1 MLNLNESE
9 GNAPSVSVIILN
21 YNGKRFIDRCLGSL
35 LATNYSNFEI
45 IFFDNNSSDGSL
57 EFLQKT
63 FGNNPQIRV
72 IKNRINSGFTSGNNI
87 ATRYAKGQYLVF
99 LNNDTE
105 VDSFW
110 LRELVKVMESDPSI
124 GAAQSK
130 LLQLDRKHYDSAG
143 DFLHPWG
150 LAFRRGEGMEDH
162 GQYEQVEEIFSARG
176 AALICRSRVF
186 REVGMFDTAF
196 VLQLED
202 LDLCWRI
209 RLHGYK
215 IVFVP
220 KSVVYHKGSAALR
233 KVPRSNSEFMSQRNR
248 LLMTLKNYSL
258 LNLFRYFPIILIL
271 TIFGFVFEN
280 GFIQSRVKALS
291 WIVTNFGKV
300 WIKRS
305 SVQHCVRT
313 VPDSQILKFM
323 LKTDAVNMVKNYEKS
338 TMLNVK

>member
-1 MLNLNESE
+1 
-9 GNAPSVSVIILN
+9 
-21 YNGKRFIDRCLGSL
+21 

-57 EFLQKT
+57 EFLQKI
-63 FGNNPQIRV
+63 FGNTSQIRV
-72 IKNRINSGFTSGNNI
+72 VKNKINSGFTAGNNL
-87 ATRYAKGQYLVF
+87 AAKYAKGQYMVF

-105 VDSFW
+105 VDSRW
-110 LRELVKVMESDPSI
+110 LQDLVNVMESDPKI

-130 LLQLDRKHYDSAG
+130 LLQLDRRHYDSAG

-162 GQYEQVEEIFSARG
+162 GQYEQVEEIFSGRG
-176 AALICRSRVF
+176 AALICRSQVF
-186 REVGMFDTAF
+186 REVGMFDPAF
-196 VLQLED
+196 ILQLED

-220 KSVVYHKGSAALR
+220 KSVVYHKGSAALK

-248 LLMTLKNYSL
+248 LLMALKNYSL

-280 GFIQSRVKALS
+280 DSIQSRVKALS
-291 WIVTNFGKV
+291 WIIANFAKV
-300 WIKRS
+300 WTKRS
-305 SVQHCVRT
+305 WVQHCVRT

-323 LKTDAVNMVKNYEKS
+323 LKTDAVNMVKSYKKS
-338 TMLNVK
+338 TMLKIK